1 MQEPYRDVPKL
12 KAKKTLK
19 SQASLAPEEY
29 LRWVC
34 YFRSSDRVR
43 FDVHWYP
50 CQTDFAPDVNIT
62 RVWYP
67 CQTDLAPEVNVT
79 KVSFPCHTDL
89 AREKC
94 VFLIF
99 FSLS

>member
-43 FDVHWYP
+43 FVVH
-50 CQTDFAPDVNIT
+50 
-62 RVWYP
+62 WYP